1 MVSRKASL
9 FVFVLLQAIFL
20 LSSPVHCDE
29 EDDLLQGLNSYR
41 HSLNLPALVKHTNA
55 GCLADKIA
63 GKLEDEPCT
72 SARAESP
79 VQIDDYPDLLS
90 KCGIDLNHTNEG
102 VALPVCVPHLVPTLL
117 LTNYTRTPYAR
128 FINAS
133 RFSGAGLGHEDD
145 WMVVVL
151 TTSTPRGDFAGA
163 TSLVSRVG
171 LGHCLVT
178 LLLGALVEDGCR
190 ESAATIRISSKRK
203 LAAATILHVF
213 FDHIEAL
220 ERCHIC
226 FYVLSSTIE
235 EHPELHFSAQVSGS
249 GFVHQVIPSL
259 YDSSTNKWHKQKWP
273 IHYPGLACSR
283 SVRHLGNRNFCSDG
297 GSGALSGEEKEDNE
311 EKLNAFVKNGLVST
325 APLCNK
331 DIKENLVAALTV
343 KKNAC
348 TIKQGK
354 NKYSRQLNLLAMA
367 SLKVNICLFVLF
379 HAIFLLSSEVL
390 GYGGEELKLLKN
402 INVYRTSYWDIP
414 PLTNNKKAR
423 CVAKNIAAT
432 LEQPCNETTRAYKV
446 KLDMYPDQLANCI
459 DTNHTTDGV
468 VLPVCLPEDGLDE
481 VSLLHNYTRTRYVH
495 YIKDPNFTGIGIGS
509 NDYWMVVVLNNKT
522 STWSS
527 SASANGLVS
536 KLDLLLPFFVSSSM
550 IDIGRCRRRRRR
562 TFWFLY
568 NLIEAKPNAFVKHGL
583 VSTAPLCN
591 RDIKENLEA
600 AFTLKKNAS
609 TIKQG
614 KNKYSS
620 IKKLTLYKLIAA
632 SSLL

>member
-1 MVSRKASL
+1 M
-9 FVFVLLQAIFL
+9 Q
-20 LSSPVHCDE
+20 
-29 EDDLLQGLNSYR
+29 
-41 HSLNLPALVKHTNA
+41 

-72 SARAESP
+72 SARAASP

-90 KCGIDLNHTNEG
+90 KCGIDVNHTNEG

-178 LLLGALVEDGCR
+178 LLIGALVEDGCR

-203 LAAATILHVF
+203 LAAATILYVF

-220 ERCHIC
+220 ERCHIS

-235 EHPELHFSAQVSGS
+235 EHPELHFSAQLFQVFMILPQTSG
-249 GFVHQVIPSL
+249 
-259 YDSSTNKWHKQKWP
+259 TNKSGQSSRSIAKEEEQDD
-273 IHYPGLACSR
+273 YPGLACSR
-283 SVRHLGNRNFCSDG
+283 SVRHLGNRNFCWDG
-297 GSGALSGEEKEDNE
+297 GSGVLSGVDRCPFRGKR
-311 EKLNAFVKNGLVST
+311 KKTMKKKMVLVST

-402 INVYRTSYWDIP
+402 INTYRTSYWDIP

-423 CVAKNIAAT
+423 CVAKKHCCHARAT
-432 LEQPCNETTRAYKV
+432 L
-446 KLDMYPDQLANCI
+446 
-459 DTNHTTDGV
+459 
-468 VLPVCLPEDGLDE
+468 
-481 VSLLHNYTRTRYVH
+481 
-495 YIKDPNFTGIGIGS
+495 
-509 NDYWMVVVLNNKT
+509 
-522 STWSS
+522 
-527 SASANGLVS
+527 
-536 KLDLLLPFFVSSSM
+536 
-550 IDIGRCRRRRRR
+550 
-562 TFWFLY
+562 
-568 NLIEAKPNAFVKHGL
+568 
-583 VSTAPLCN
+583 
-591 RDIKENLEA
+591 
-600 AFTLKKNAS
+600 
-609 TIKQG
+609 
-614 KNKYSS
+614 
-620 IKKLTLYKLIAA
+620 
-632 SSLL
+632 